1 MSTIGLAY
9 GGTSLPLSYDESRF
23 QVLAKEES
31 DEHPLSDVEIGNA
44 FDSPISSPSLDEIL
58 SSGESVVVIVSDATR
73 ATASAQ
79 ITNLLVRRI
88 IQNGISP
95 SDIAIIFA
103 TGIHRRVTDHEKAEL
118 LTPFIVQR
126 LRMLDH
132 EPHNPEE
139 LISYGRSSR
148 GKEIE
153 LNKALREFDHVIVTG
168 GIAFHYFAGFT
179 GGRKS
184 ICPGLA
190 GVQTVRD
197 THVLALD
204 FENGGRR
211 NGVAAGVL
219 DGNVVHLACEEIAEK
234 VNPSF
239 SINSVVDHRGRAVRV
254 HAGHWRKAHRTACDK
269 YLVEHSLPI
278 KAKRDVVI
286 TSCGGS
292 PYDVNLIQAHK
303 ALEMASYACNEGG
316 TIVWLA
322 QCNEGLG
329 RPDFLKWFS
338 AKNSSELEMRLRDQY
353 EVNGQTAWALLSKAE
368 RFRILLVSQLP
379 DEEVERMR
387 MIPAGTLD
395 EVLSEIDIKSD
406 GYILPYGA
414 MFLPTEKRWLV

>member
-1 MSTIGLAY
+1 MSTIDLAY
-9 GGTSLPLSYDESRF
+9 GGTSLPLSYDETRF

-44 FDSPISSPSLDEIL
+44 LDSPISSPSLDEIL
-58 SSGESVVVIVSDATR
+58 SSRESVLIVVSDATR

-79 ITNLLVRRI
+79 ITNLLVRRL

-103 TGIHRRVTDHEKAEL
+103 TGIHRRVRDQEKTEL
-118 LTPFIVQR
+118 LTPFIVQI
-126 LRMLDH
+126 LRTVDH

-139 LISYGRSSR
+139 LISYGRGSR
-148 GKEIE
+148 GTEIQ
-153 LNKALREFDHVIVTG
+153 LNKALREFDHIIVTG

-190 GVQTVRD
+190 GAQTVRD

-211 NGVAAGVL
+211 KGVATGVL

-254 HAGHWRKAHRTACDK
+254 HAGHWRKAHRIACDE

-278 KAKRDVVI
+278 TAKRDVVI

-338 AKNSSELEMRLRDQY
+338 ANNSSELEMRLRDQY
-353 EVNGQTAWALLSKAE
+353 EVNGQTAWALLTKAE

-379 DEEVERMR
+379 NEEVERMK

-395 EVLSEIDIKSD
+395 EALSEIDIKSD

-414 MFLPTEKRWLV
+414 KFLPTEKR

>member
-1 MSTIGLAY
+1 MSTIDLAY
-9 GGTSLPLSYDESRF
+9 GGTSLPLSYEESRF
-23 QVLAKEES
+23 QVLAKDES
-31 DEHPLSDVEIGNA
+31 DEHPLSDVEIGSA
-44 FDSPISSPSLDEIL
+44 LDSPISSPPLDEIL
-58 SSGESVVVIVSDATR
+58 SAGESVLIVVSDATR
-73 ATASAQ
+73 ATGSAQ
-79 ITNLLVRRI
+79 ITNLVVRRI

-103 TGIHRRVTDHEKAEL
+103 TGIHRRVTDQEKREL

-126 LRMLDH
+126 LRTLDH

-139 LISYGRSSR
+139 LISLGRSSK
-148 GKEIE
+148 GTEIQ

-168 GIAFHYFAGFT
+168 GISFHYFAGFT

-190 GVQTVRD
+190 GAQTVRD

-211 NGVAAGVL
+211 KGVATGVL
-219 DGNVVHLACEEIAEK
+219 DGNAVHFACEEIAEK

-254 HAGHWRKAHRTACDK
+254 HAGDWRKAHRIACDE
-269 YLVEHSLPI
+269 YLSKHSLQI
-278 KAKRDVVI
+278 EEKRDVVI
-286 TSCGGS
+286 VSCGGS

-303 ALEMASYACNEGG
+303 ALEMARYACHEGG
-316 TIVWLA
+316 TILVLA
-322 QCNEGLG
+322 ECKEGLG

-338 AKNSSELEMRLRDQY
+338 ASNSSELEMRLRNEY
-353 EVNGQTAWALLSKAE
+353 EVNGQTAWALLTKAE
-368 RFRILLVSQLP
+368 RFRIILVSQLP
-379 DEEVERMR
+379 DEEVAKMK
-387 MIPAGTLD
+387 MVPATTLD
-395 EVLSEIDIKSD
+395 EAISKTDMRSN

-414 MFLPTEKRWLV
+414 KFLPTVRNAR